1 MSILSFLRNCVSIKG
16 GGRGGG
22 CYFGNP
28 LLVMLIVMDKG
39 EFAVNNYL
47 NVDNRKI
54 KKENRH
60 HRTNM
65 TIEDLAIFCIL
76 LFMLFSMKDMK
87 SSKVGPLSK
96 KNFFL

>member
-1 MSILSFLRNCVSIKG
+1 
-16 GGRGGG
+16 
-22 CYFGNP
+22 
-28 LLVMLIVMDKG
+28 MLIVMDKG

-76 LFMLFSMKDMK
+76 LFSMKDMK